1 MACIADETIN
11 NLTTKKVVCLSV
23 VQNVGIVKDHQNDQ
37 VSTQGFL
44 AFLGGEYS
52 ESSESFGTNEDN
64 VVSLLNLKDIC

>member
-1 MACIADETIN
+1 M
-11 NLTTKKVVCLSV
+11 SV